1 MAACDILDL
10 CLEAEVDPE
19 NPDVILI
26 QETEDP
32 TVVVRT
38 PRKNFKAFAEAV
50 KEGKYDDLM

>member
-32 TVVVRT
+32 TVTVRT
-38 PRKNFKAFAEAV
+38 TRKNFKAFVEAIR
-50 KEGKYDDLM
+50 EGKYNDLM